1 MASKRPWHC
10 YSKIKGPAFQQK
22 RSRSHRREYARG
34 GADSKLRFFQ
44 GGLNLKEKKR
54 EEYDLVVG
62 LKAEKNVQISHY
74 ALEALRITI
83 NSTLQKKIG
92 RQNYHLTIRV
102 KPFQVIRENRQLN
115 FAGADRIQSGMRNSF
130 GKSIGKAAR
139 VRAGK
144 IICEVCCNFKDL
156 PLVKDRLRIANI
168 KMPCKCRTVVLHYT
182 DSTILK
188 RTGLSFYDEKK
199 RKIIS
204 PFELEERTLLKVKT

>member
-10 YSKIKGPAFQQK
+10 YSKIKGPAFQRK

-54 EEYDLVVG
+54 EEYDFVVG

-74 ALEALRITI
+74 ALEAIRITI
-83 NSTLQKKIG
+83 NSSLQKSIG
-92 RQNYHLTIRV
+92 RQNYHLTIKI

-139 VRAGK
+139 VKAGK
-144 IICEVCCNFKDL
+144 IICEVMCNEKDL

-168 KMPCKCRTVVLHYT
+168 KLPTKCQTVLLHYK
-182 DSTILK
+182 DEKFLK
-188 RTGLSFYDEKK
+188 QSGLPFYDAKKK
-199 RKIIS
+199 RIIS
-204 PFELEERTLLKVKT
+204 PFELEKKIALTT

>member
-10 YSKIKGPAFQQK
+10 YSKIKGPAFQRK

-44 GGLNLKEKKR
+44 GGLSLKEKKR

-62 LKAEKNVQISHY
+62 LKVEKNVQISHY

-92 RQNYHLTIRV
+92 RQNYHLTIKI

-144 IICEVCCNFKDL
+144 IICEVCCNLKDL
-156 PLVKDRLRIANI
+156 PLVKDRLRIANV
-168 KMPCKCRTVVLHYT
+168 KLPVKCKAVVLHAAALE
-182 DSTILK
+182 ILK
-188 RTGLSFYDEKK
+188 QSGLPFYDAKKK
-199 RKIIS
+199 RIIS
-204 PFELEERTLLKVKT
+204 PFELEKIAALTT